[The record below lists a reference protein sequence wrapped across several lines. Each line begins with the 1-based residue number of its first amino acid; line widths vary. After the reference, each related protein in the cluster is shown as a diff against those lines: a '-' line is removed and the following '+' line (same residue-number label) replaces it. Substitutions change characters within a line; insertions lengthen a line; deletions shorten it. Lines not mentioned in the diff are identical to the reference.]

1 MFAAK
6 GGGKGIELWRSDG
19 TTIGTKRVKD
29 INPGGG
35 GSGPDSLAAING
47 LLYFSASDGVSGH
60 ELWVSD
66 GTAVGTHLVKNI
78 NPGAADSYP
87 FGFTLLNGKVYFAAR
102 DAATGYELWRTDGT
116 TAGTN
121 RVKDIVQGPES
132 SGPFQLTAFAGKL
145 FFSTSIGSVNP
156 TGTLYVSDGT
166 AAGTKPFRD
175 KDGNVITGGGDGA
188 QAIAWLTV
196 AGDRLFF
203 IVNETE
209 LWRTNGTKATTK
221 RIASMN
227 AWELMAVGSRVF
239 FRSGE
244 ELWKSDGTAATTN
257 FVMLFLN
264 SGVDWPAALNG
275 QLFFF
280 ANREP
285 WTSNGT
291 PAGTTPVGVQVQPDS
306 NYASLGGSIFF
317 GGFADAEVGC
327 ICRDRA
333 VRGSCADA
341 QAVAQRRH
349 CGRHLQRRRWERA
362 HSQRHRSGQS
372 HLLYLRRGRSR
383 VRAMGLRALALEG
396 SETAHCSLFCL
407 PTRRCPARH
416 EGCVGIT

>member
-1 MFAAK
+1 MIDLNGTLMFTAK
-6 GGGKGIELWRSDG
+6 GGGKGFELWRSDG
-19 TTIGTKRVKD
+19 TVAGTKRVKD
-29 INPGGG
+29 INPGGA
-35 GSGPDSLAAING
+35 GSVPGSMVAING
-47 LLYFSASDGVSGH
+47 LLYFNASDGVSGH

-66 GTAVGTHLVKNI
+66 GTAIGTHLVKNI

-116 TAGTN
+116 TVGTS
-121 RVKDIVQGPES
+121 RVKDIVLGPDG
-132 SGPFQLTAFAGKL
+132 SGPYQLTAFAGKI
-145 FFSTSIGSVNP
+145 FFSTSVGSVNP

-166 AAGTKPFRD
+166 AAGTRPFRD
-175 KDGNVITGGGDGA
+175 KFGNVIAGGGDGT

-209 LWRTNGTKATTK
+209 LWRSNGTKATTK

-227 AWELMAVGSRVF
+227 AWELVAVGNRAF

-257 FVMLFLN
+257 LVMLFEN
-264 SGVDWPAALNG
+264 SGVYSLAALNG

-291 PAGTTPVGVQVQPDS
+291 PAGTTAVGVQVQPDS
-306 NYASLGGSIFF
+306 NYATLGGAIFF
-317 GGFADAEVGC
+317 GGFSDE
-327 ICRDRA
+327 
-333 VRGSCADA
+333 
-341 QAVAQRRH
+341 
-349 CGRHLQRRRWERA
+349 E
-362 HSQRHRSGQS
+362 
-372 HLLYLRRGRSR
+372 
-383 VRAMGLRALALEG
+383 LALSAHIGPSGVPAPTLDLWRSDG
-396 SETAHCSLFCL
+396 SAGGTYRVAGASGHIRNLTA
-407 PTRRCPARH
+407 
-416 EGCVGIT
+416 VGNRIFFASDADGHGTELWAYVP